1 MATGPSAMQAW
12 PGGAAPAT
20 TSSGRVAAN
29 AAAEAS

>member
-20 TSSGRVAAN
+20 TSSGPPGN